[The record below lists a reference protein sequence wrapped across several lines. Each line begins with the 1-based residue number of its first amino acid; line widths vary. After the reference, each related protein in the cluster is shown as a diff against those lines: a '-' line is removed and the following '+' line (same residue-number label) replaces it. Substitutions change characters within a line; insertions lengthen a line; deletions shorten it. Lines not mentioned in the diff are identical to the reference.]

1 MKKRLIVM
9 IKLKWL
15 LANFTLVTFV
25 LFCTLDCSTA
35 AAANRALLVG
45 VEKSPNQRALKGVRN
60 DVGVLRKTL
69 ITSGFFKANEIMILL
84 DQEAT
89 KAKIMASFKRW
100 LIQGSSSSETILFY
114 FSGHGAQIWEH
125 QTEQTAGGIDQAL
138 MCADS
143 KAYGPAIK
151 KTVRGRLG
159 EAFEPHKTR
168 NFLTDYEIEEMLRL
182 AAGRTVI
189 FICDSCFSGTVYGRV
204 DPFFVQGKA
213 LDLKPVGYKSVFDD
227 RISTPQIK
235 AVKLRSSAMIGG
247 SFIPN
252 VSLAAFTASQ
262 ENQVAEEKDFIVYP
276 KGWHGVF
283 TWSLVRALSGGV
295 QASDEGNITFQ
306 SLANFLA
313 SEIKRTGYPQ
323 SPQALFSPKTMADQ
337 PMIRVPP
344 AINQTTGG
352 ISPSVQPLIVR
363 PDRLPC
369 WIEKGPGITDDDLWQ
384 FRSKLLRILPFV
396 VLADKKEE
404 VVCKI
409 SLEKASG
416 VYGARLSDL
425 SGYYWETNKGLD
437 LIGVTS
443 RLAGNL
449 KAYYIQRTL
458 AELTNPNGKRKI
470 QINIRVRGPERRSE
484 GEAVQGDSV
493 IFESETKTG
502 GYPYIF
508 SVDASGVIHPLF
520 PVSKTEIRPLLPG
533 DRGFL
538 GPENSFEVAE
548 PFGKEMIH
556 ALIVERPLY
565 SMISFWAQDHIGM
578 LDEDTF
584 DAQKSFLDN
593 LWKELVASERP
604 KGEWTSMSWIIRSF
618 RQ

>member
-1 MKKRLIVM
+1 MKKMLTVVV
-9 IKLKWL
+9 KLMWL
-15 LANFTLVTFV
+15 LINFTPVAFLA
-25 LFCTLDCSTA
+25 LCTLEGSPA

-45 VEKSPNQRALKGVRN
+45 VEKSPHQQPLKGVKN
-60 DVGVLRKTL
+60 DVEILKQTL
-69 ITSGFFKANEIMILL
+69 ITIGLFKANEILTLL
-84 DQEAT
+84 DDDAT
-89 KAKIMASFKRW
+89 KAKIQTSFKRW
-100 LIQGSSSSETILFY
+100 LLQGSSSSETILFY
-114 FSGHGAQIWEH
+114 FSGHGAQIWEEE
-125 QTEQTAGGIDQAL
+125 TTQTAGGIDQAL

-143 KAYGPAIK
+143 KTYGPVTK
-151 KTVRGRLG
+151 RTVRGRVG

-168 NFLTDYEIEEMLRL
+168 NFLADYEIEEMLRL
-182 AAGRTVI
+182 ALGRTVI

-227 RISTPQIK
+227 RTSTPQIK
-235 AVKLRSSAMIGG
+235 AVKLRSNAIIGQ

-252 VSLAAFTASQ
+252 VSLAAFTASK
-262 ENQVAEEKDFIVYP
+262 ENQVAQEKDFIVYP

-283 TWSLVRALSGGV
+283 TWGLVRALSRGAQV
-295 QASDEGNITFQ
+295 SDEGSMTFQ
-306 SLANFLA
+306 SLANFLKG
-313 SEIKRTGYPQ
+313 EIKRTGYPQ
-323 SPQALFSPKTMADQ
+323 SPQTLFSPKSMADQ
-337 PMIRVPP
+337 PMIRVPS

-352 ISPSVQPLIVR
+352 TSSPIQPLIVR
-363 PDRLPC
+363 PDRLSC
-369 WIEKGPGITDDDLWQ
+369 WIEKGPGTTDDDLWQ

-396 VLADKKEE
+396 VLTDKKEE

-437 LIGVTS
+437 LTGVTS

-470 QINIRVRGPERRSE
+470 QINVRVKGPETRSE
-484 GEAVQGDSV
+484 GEAVKGDSV

-502 GYPYIF
+502 GYPYVF

-538 GPENSFEVAE
+538 GSENSFEVAE
-548 PFGKEMIH
+548 PFGKEMIY

-565 SMISFWAQDHIGM
+565 SMISFWAQDHIGK

-584 DAQKSFLDN
+584 DAPKSFLDN